1 MYIFA
6 FIFKFG
12 WNFTQIGVYNCFK
25 SFSPL
30 WRKFLLRIFT
40 ITSTYAWL
48 MHPTHRVRVGFLIK
62 QTGISRFRNNTIHF
76 IILNTSKRHHRHKV
90 KITVHSNVNIC
101 FVQISSVDNKHLRQ
115 VILTYPFVSIQ
126 LPKAQTG
133 KTPAGTGS
141 VLILNRSN
149 RNRFLCCKNITLL
162 FS

>member
-1 MYIFA
+1 L
-6 FIFKFG
+6 
-12 WNFTQIGVYNCFK
+12 TVYV
-25 SFSPL
+25 S
-30 WRKFLLRIFT
+30 
-40 ITSTYAWL
+40 
-48 MHPTHRVRVGFLIK
+48 GFLIK

-76 IILNTSKRHHRHKV
+76 YHIEYIKKGTTATKV

-115 VILTYPFVSIQ
+115 VILTLTHSYQFSFQ
-126 LPKAQTG
+126 KAQTG

-162 FS
+162 FFLSKQRLK